1 MSADANTPHQFFAVP
16 EQRSLWQDAI
26 EQLTRNRLAIFGA
39 FIASL
44 LLFVAIFGPW
54 LAPYDYAEQNLFRIN
69 EPPSRD
75 HWLGTD
81 GLGRDMFT
89 RILYGARTAFLV
101 GLIVTVGTTVLG
113 VVLGLFWARP
123 ARFWAAGSISSSC
136 AWPISPWP
144 SPIFF
149 WPPLSASFSGKRCLR
164 PKCS

>member
-69 EPPSRD
+69 EPPSSD

-113 VVLGLFWARP
+113 VVLG
-123 ARFWAAGSISSSC
+123 AAGAFLGGWVDFIVMRL
-136 AWPISPWP
+136 ADITMAFPDILLAA
-144 SPIFF
+144 FYQRHF
-149 WPPLSASFSGKRCLR
+149 QGKGA
-164 PKCS
+164 